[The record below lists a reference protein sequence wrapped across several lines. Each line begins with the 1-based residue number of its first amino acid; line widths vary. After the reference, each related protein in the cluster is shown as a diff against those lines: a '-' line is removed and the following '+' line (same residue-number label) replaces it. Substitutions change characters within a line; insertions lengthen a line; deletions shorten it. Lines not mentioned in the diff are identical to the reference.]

1 MTLNCQYNTLD
12 IRTPKSFVLLAS
24 GFVVSLQLSIQHV
37 VPWSEVAL
45 LYCIATFLMMQYN
58 TTATDLQHVKA
69 TNLTKPV
76 LRGLMDLGINNT
88 RV

>member
-1 MTLNCQYNTLD
+1 
-12 IRTPKSFVLLAS
+12 
-24 GFVVSLQLSIQHV
+24 V